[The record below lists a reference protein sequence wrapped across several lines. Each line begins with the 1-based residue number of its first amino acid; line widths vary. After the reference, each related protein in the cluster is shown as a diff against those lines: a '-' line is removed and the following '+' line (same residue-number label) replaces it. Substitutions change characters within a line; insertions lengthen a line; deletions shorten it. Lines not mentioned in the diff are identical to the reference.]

1 MKDLGD
7 YVYLIFIA
15 LAIVSSFFGK
25 KKKREDSKP
34 ADNPAPSTNW
44 QDILQQMTGEKE
56 TDDAKPTPLKVA
68 PLTKDVLVSKAPIS
82 RMNSETEGL
91 RSVVHKESDLSLEED
106 DQSPFF
112 VDFEDEDDLKRAIIY
127 SEIFNRR

>member
-25 KKKREDSKP
+25 KKKRETSKP
-34 ADNPAPSTNW
+34 TVNPAPSTNW

-56 TDDAKPTPLKVA
+56 VDDIKSTPGKVA
-68 PLTKDVLVSKAPIS
+68 SLTRNLEVSKEPVS
-82 RMNSETEGL
+82 RINPEAEGL
-91 RSVVHKESDLSLEED
+91 RSVVHKESNLSLEED

-112 VDFEDEDDLKRAIIY
+112 VDFEEADDMKRAIIY
-127 SEIFNRR
+127 SEILNRK